1 MNARIAAFSLALLT
15 PLALLGASCSTQST
29 DPASSQAE
37 ATGTSS
43 MNHDTSEHMPYTVD
57 VAASK
62 VKWNASKVT
71 GKHFGHVTIKS
82 GTIEM
87 YEGTPM
93 AATFVMDMT
102 TITVEDM
109 QESNPM
115 HAALFK
121 HLRSDDFFS
130 VETHPTA
137 TFTAT
142 GFTKLDGDNYK
153 VDGDLEIKGITQ
165 PISFTAS
172 ITVDG
177 TQAKALGTIAVDRTN
192 YDIKFR
198 SGKFFSDLGDSLI
211 HDEFTIDIDV
221 VANAS

>member
-1 MNARIAAFSLALLT
+1 MNARVVALSLALLT
-15 PLALLGASCSTQST
+15 PLALLGASCSNQNPE
-29 DPASSQAE
+29 PASLQAE
-37 ATGTSS
+37 ATGTPS
-43 MNHDTSEHMPYTVD
+43 MNHDASEHMPYTVD
-57 VAASK
+57 AIASK
-62 VKWNASKVT
+62 IKWNASKVT

-82 GTIEM
+82 GTIELF
-87 YEGTPM
+87 EGVPM
-93 AATFVMDMT
+93 AATFVMDMN

-109 QESNPM
+109 EETNPM
-115 HAALFK
+115 HAMLFK

-137 TFTAT
+137 TFIAT
-142 GFTKLDGDNYK
+142 GFTKLDGNNYK
-153 VDGDLEIKGITQ
+153 VDGDLEVKGITQ
-165 PISFTAS
+165 PVSFEAA

-177 TQAKALGTIAVDRTN
+177 NQAKAVGTVAIDRTN